1 MDTANQSMNPLE
13 EAQETFLHFESVQSY
28 FEKEHWFL
36 NEHMPGMYYGGRFRL
51 NSSTQLRSDSL
62 PGFLL
67 LYVFAGSGT
76 LIWQG
81 SSMFLSERDI
91 LFLNCES
98 GEPLQFRIAPPQMD
112 CAMFFL
118 RKDEAAAYYDLL
130 GSQAPQLLTQ
140 PPSSDIEYAVRQLLG
155 LIPIR
160 SSLGS
165 VAASKWIVS
174 ILSELC
180 SLILTDKRT
189 AEFVPDY
196 IREMKETF
204 DLSYQAP
211 FHLEEFEIRFSI
223 RKERLCREFSHYYGM
238 PPLRYLNARR
248 IEAAK
253 DLLLSTNMRV
263 YEVGNAVGIENTNH
277 FINLFKKSTGL
288 TPMLFKKN
296 APATVCGLH
305 SPHKPDARPQ

>member
-1 MDTANQSMNPLE
+1 MDTGNQIITFPE
-13 EAQETFLHFESVQSY
+13 EAQEKFFHFESVLSY
-28 FEKEHWFL
+28 FEKEDWLL
-36 NEHMPGMYYGGRFRL
+36 NDHMPGMYYGGRFRL
-51 NSSTQLRSDSL
+51 SAATQLRSDSL
-62 PGFLL
+62 PCFLL
-67 LYVFAGSGT
+67 LYVFSGNGT
-76 LIWQG
+76 LIRQ
-81 SSMFLSERDI
+81 SNPLFLSERSV
-91 LFLNCES
+91 LFLNCEG
-98 GEPLQFRIAPPQMD
+98 GEPIQLRIAPPEMD
-112 CAMFFL
+112 CAIFFL
-118 RKDEAAAYYDLL
+118 RPDEAAAYYDLL
-130 GSQAPQLLTQ
+130 NPQVPPLLTQ
-140 PPSSDIEYAVRQLLG
+140 PPSSDIEYAVLQLLR

-160 SSLGS
+160 SRLTS
-165 VAASKWIVS
+165 VVASKWIVS
-174 ILSELC
+174 ILSEFC
-180 SLILTDKRT
+180 SLILTDKRI
-189 AEFVPDY
+189 AEFIPDY

-204 DLSYQAP
+204 DQSYQVP
-211 FHLEEFEIRFSI
+211 LHLEEFEIRFSI

-277 FINLFKKSTGL
+277 FINLFKKSTGV

>member
-1 MDTANQSMNPLE
+1 MDTVNQIMPPPE
-13 EAQETFLHFESVQSY
+13 EAPERLFHYESVLSF
-28 FEKEHWFL
+28 FEKEHWLL
-36 NEHMPGMYYGGRFRL
+36 NDHMPGMYYGGRFRL
-51 NSSTQLRSDSL
+51 SSTTQLRSDSL

-67 LYVFAGSGT
+67 LYVFSGSGT
-76 LIWQG
+76 LLRQG
-81 SSMFLSERDI
+81 SSLFLSERSV

-98 GEPLQFRIAPPQMD
+98 EESLQLRNAPPEMD

-118 RKDEAAAYYDLL
+118 RSDEAAEYYGLL
-130 GSQAPQLLTQ
+130 NAQAPPLLSL
-140 PPSSDIEYAVRQLLG
+140 PPSSDIEYAIRQLLE
-155 LIPIR
+155 LVPIR
-160 SSLGS
+160 SVLAS
-165 VAASKWIVS
+165 VSASKWIVS
-174 ILSELC
+174 ILSEFC
-180 SLILTDKRT
+180 SLILTDNRA

-204 DLSYQAP
+204 DRSYQVP
-211 FHLEEFEIRFSI
+211 LHLEEFEIRFSI

-277 FINLFKKSTGL
+277 FINLFKKNTGI

-305 SPHKPDARPQ
+305 SPHKPDVRPQ

>member
-1 MDTANQSMNPLE
+1 MDTGNQMINPPEDAPEML
-13 EAQETFLHFESVQSY
+13 FHYESVLSY
-28 FEKEHWFL
+28 FEKEDWLL
-36 NEHMPGMYYGGRFRL
+36 NDHMPGMYYGGRFRL
-51 NSSTQLRSDSL
+51 SSSTQLRSDSL

-67 LYVFAGSGT
+67 LYVFSGSGT
-76 LIWQG
+76 LLRQG
-81 SSMFLSERDI
+81 SSLFLTERSV

-98 GEPLQFRIAPPQMD
+98 GEPLQLRIAPPEMD

-118 RKDEAAAYYDLL
+118 RPDETAAYYDLL
-130 GSQAPQLLTQ
+130 GTQAPPMLTQ
-140 PPSSDIEYAVRQLLG
+140 PPSSDIEYAVLQLLG

-160 SSLGS
+160 SALAA

-180 SLILTDKRT
+180 SLILTDKRP

-277 FINLFKKSTGL
+277 FINLFKKSTGV

>member
-1 MDTANQSMNPLE
+1 MDTVNQIMTPPEDAPEML
-13 EAQETFLHFESVQSY
+13 FHYESVLSY
-28 FEKEHWFL
+28 FKKEDWLL
-36 NEHMPGMYYGGRFRL
+36 NDHMPGMYYGGRFRL
-51 NSSTQLRSDSL
+51 SAKTQLRSDSL
-62 PGFLL
+62 PCFLL

-76 LIWQG
+76 LLWQG
-81 SSMFLSERDI
+81 SSLFLTERSV
-91 LFLNCES
+91 LFLNCE
-98 GEPLQFRIAPPQMD
+98 GGDPLQLRIAPPEMD

-118 RKDEAAAYYDLL
+118 RPDEAAAYYDLL
-130 GSQAPQLLTQ
+130 NPKMPPLLTQ
-140 PPSSDIEYAVRQLLG
+140 PPSSDIEYAIRQLLG

-160 SSLGS
+160 SALAS
-165 VAASKWIVS
+165 VTASKWIVS

-180 SLILTDKRT
+180 SLILTDNQA

-204 DLSYQAP
+204 DQSYQAP
-211 FHLEEFEIRFSI
+211 LHLEEFETRFSI

-277 FINLFKKSTGL
+277 FINLFKKSTGV
-288 TPMLFKKN
+288 TPMFFKKN

>member
-1 MDTANQSMNPLE
+1 MDTGNQMINSPEDAPEM
-13 EAQETFLHFESVQSY
+13 FFHHESVLSY
-28 FEKEHWFL
+28 FEKEHWLL
-36 NEHMPGMYYGGRFRL
+36 NDHMPGMYYGGRFRL
-51 NSSTQLRSDSL
+51 SSTTQLRSDSF
-62 PGFLL
+62 PCFLL
-67 LYVFAGSGT
+67 LYVFSGSGT
-76 LIWQG
+76 LLRQG
-81 SSMFLSERDI
+81 SALFLSERSV

-98 GEPLQFRIAPPQMD
+98 EESLQLRIAPPEMD

-118 RKDEAAAYYDLL
+118 RSDEAAAYYDLL
-130 GSQAPQLLTQ
+130 NAQAPPLLSL
-140 PPSSDIEYAVRQLLG
+140 PLSSDIEYSIRQLLE
-155 LIPIR
+155 LVPIR
-160 SSLGS
+160 SVPAS
-165 VAASKWIVS
+165 VSASKWIVS

-180 SLILTDKRT
+180 SLILTDNRS
-189 AEFVPDY
+189 AEFIPDY

-204 DLSYQAP
+204 DQSYQVP
-211 FHLEEFEIRFSI
+211 LHLEEFEIRFSI

-248 IEAAK
+248 MEAAK

-277 FINLFKKSTGL
+277 FINLFKKSTGV

-296 APATVCGLH
+296 APATVCELH